1 MAGGDGGF
9 AVDIAGGGFVLDFA
23 DVMRTVLR
31 VGFFRRRTETPEIVR
46 FYPFRNKKGKARR
59 RGELLCVVIE
69 IFRVSVS

>member
-31 VGFFRRRTETPEIVR
+31 VGLFRRRTETPEIVR
-46 FYPFRNKKGKARR
+46 FTRFAIKREKPA
-59 RGELLCVVIE
+59 GEASFCVW
-69 IFRVSVS
+69 